1 MNENSACPIW
11 GTPASV
17 SLSHDAN
24 DIRRSKG
31 EANVPVYQ
39 DVDSPRAGGR
49 FRIHKDASILLHEA
63 SLKARLTSWLIEQ
76 RQLGEQ
82 CPEITTKTI
91 ENVERRRDL
100 PIRERADRLLRYF
113 SKVGSALGQDL
124 HFLLYVVDENKY
136 GPEVGGRNYT
146 GSYFNFLAWIESAI
160 DQLHAQQQEIKSFC
174 DYLKMQGWISEVNYH
189 SSVLALRLTV
199 EGHAHLEALE
209 RTVTASSRVFVA
221 MWFDDS
227 MSDVWEVGIGPAI
240 RDAGYEAIRIDR
252 KEHANKIDDEIIAEI
267 RRSRFVVADFTHG
280 DGGARGGVYYEAG
293 FAHGLDIPVI
303 FTCREDVLDEVHFD
317 TRQYNHIV
325 WQEPG
330 ELRHRLA
337 TRIAAVIGDG
347 PLKDSGV
354 R

>member
-11 GTPASV
+11 GTPAAV

-24 DIRRSKG
+24 DIQCDEGST
-31 EANVPVYQ
+31 EYQ

-49 FRIHKDASILLHEA
+49 YRIRKDASVLLHEV

-76 RQLGEQ
+76 QQLGEK
-82 CPEITTKTI
+82 CPEITAKTI
-91 ENVERRRDL
+91 ENVERRRWL

-113 SKVGSALGQDL
+113 GKEESNPGQEL
-124 HFLLYVVDENKY
+124 RLLFYTVDEGLY
-136 GPEVGGRNYT
+136 GEEVGHRKYT
-146 GSYFNFLAWIESAI
+146 DSYFNLLAWIESAA
-160 DQLHAQQQEIKSFC
+160 DQPQGQGSEIKFFC
-174 DYLKMQGWISEVNYH
+174 DYLSMQGWITDVNFQTYLL
-189 SSVLALRLTV
+189 SLRLTV

-209 RTVTASSRVFVA
+209 HTVTASSRAFVA

-227 MSDVWEVGIGPAI
+227 MSDAWEGGIGPAI
-240 RDAGYEAIRIDR
+240 KDAGYEAIRIDR

-303 FTCREDVLDEVHFD
+303 FTCRQDVLEKVHFD

>member
-11 GTPASV
+11 GTNASV
-17 SLSHDAN
+17 SLSHAAD
-24 DIRRSKG
+24 DIQCGKG
-31 EANVPVYQ
+31 EGNIPEYQ
-39 DVDSPRAGGR
+39 DADSPRAGGR
-49 FRIHKDASILLHEA
+49 YRIHEDASVLLHEG

-91 ENVERRRDL
+91 ENVERRQHL
-100 PIRERADRLLRYF
+100 PVYKRAGRLLRYF
-113 SKVGSALGQDL
+113 GEAERSLGQ
-124 HFLLYVVDENKY
+124 LLVFSLYTLDDDEFY
-136 GPEVGGRNYT
+136 GEEVNEDEQ
-146 GSYFNFLAWIESAI
+146 FNMLARIESAT
-160 DQLHAQQQEIKSFC
+160 DQRYLQGQEIESFC
-174 DYLKMQGWISEVNYH
+174 DYLSKRGWIADVELRTGRLS
-189 SSVLALRLTV
+189 LRLTV

-209 RTVTASSRVFVA
+209 HTVTASSRAFVA

-227 MSDVWEVGIGPAI
+227 MNDAWDVGIGPAI
-240 RDAGYEAIRIDR
+240 KDAGYEPVRIDR
-252 KEHANKIDDEIIAEI
+252 IEHANKIDDEIIAEI
-267 RRSRFVVADFTHG
+267 RRSGFVVADFTHG

-293 FAHGLDIPVI
+293 FAHGLGLPVI
-303 FTCREDVLDEVHFD
+303 FTCREDVLEKVHFD

-325 WQEPG
+325 WQEPE

-347 PLKDSGV
+347 PLKDSSV

>member
-1 MNENSACPIW
+1 MNENSACLIW

-24 DIRRSKG
+24 GIQCGKG
-31 EANVPVYQ
+31 STEYQ
-39 DVDSPRAGGR
+39 EVGSPRAGGR
-49 FRIHKDASILLHEA
+49 YRIHKDASVLLHEA
-63 SLKARLTSWLIEQ
+63 SLKACLTSWLIEQ

-91 ENVERRRDL
+91 ENVERRQHL
-100 PIRERADRLLRYF
+100 PVHERAERLLRYF
-113 SKVGSALGQDL
+113 GEAERSLGQ
-124 HFLLYVVDENKY
+124 LLVFPFYRLDDDKFYIEGVNEN
-136 GPEVGGRNYT
+136 EQ
-146 GSYFNFLAWIESAI
+146 FNMLARIESVT
-160 DQLHAQQQEIKSFC
+160 DQRYLQGQEIESFC
-174 DYLKMQGWISEVNYH
+174 DYLSERGWITDVKFRPDC
-189 SSVLALRLTV
+189 LALRLTV

-209 RTVTASSRVFVA
+209 HTVTASSRAFVA

-227 MSDVWEVGIGPAI
+227 MNDVWERGIGPAI
-240 RDAGYEAIRIDR
+240 EDAGYEAIRIDR

-303 FTCREDVLDEVHFD
+303 FTCREDVLEKVHFD
-317 TRQYNHIV
+317 TRQYNHLV

-330 ELRHRLA
+330 GLRHKLA

-347 PLKDSGV
+347 PLKDSSL

>member
-11 GTPASV
+11 GTDASV
-17 SLSHDAN
+17 PLSQHAY
-24 DIRRSKG
+24 DIQCDKG
-31 EANVPVYQ
+31 EGNIPEYQ

-49 FRIHKDASILLHEA
+49 YRIHKDVSVLLHEV

-82 CPEITTKTI
+82 CPEITAKTI
-91 ENVERRRDL
+91 ENVERRQCL
-100 PIRERADRLLRYF
+100 PVYERADRLLRYF
-113 SKVGSALGQDL
+113 GKAELSPGQK
-124 HFLLYVVDENKY
+124 FVFSLYTSGNDELY
-136 GPEVGGRNYT
+136 GEEIDQDEQ
-146 GSYFNFLAWIESAI
+146 FNMLARIESVT
-160 DQLHAQQQEIKSFC
+160 DQRYSQGQEIKFFC
-174 DYLKMQGWISEVNYH
+174 DYLSNRGWITDVEFQTGLLS
-189 SSVLALRLTV
+189 LRLTV

-209 RTVTASSRVFVA
+209 HTVTVSSRAFVA

-227 MSDVWEVGIGPAI
+227 MNDVWEVGIGPAI
-240 RDAGYEAIRIDR
+240 KDAGYEPVRIDR
-252 KEHANKIDDEIIAEI
+252 IEHANKIDDEIIAEI
-267 RRSRFVVADFTHG
+267 RRSGFVVADFTHG

-303 FTCREDVLDEVHFD
+303 FTCREDALEKVHFD

-325 WQEPG
+325 WEEPE
-330 ELRHRLA
+330 ELRHKLA

-347 PLKDSGV
+347 PLKDSSV

>member
-1 MNENSACPIW
+1 MNENSTCPIW

-24 DIRRSKG
+24 DIQRSKG
-31 EANVPVYQ
+31 EGNIPEYQ
-39 DVDSPRAGGR
+39 EVDSPRAGGR
-49 FRIHKDASILLHEA
+49 YRVHKDALILLHE

-82 CPEITTKTI
+82 CPEITTQTI
-91 ENVERRRDL
+91 ENVERRRHL
-100 PIRERADRLLRYF
+100 PVNERAERLLRYF
-113 SKVGSALGQDL
+113 GEAERSLGQ
-124 HFLLYVVDENKY
+124 LLVFPLYTLDSDEVY
-136 GPEVGGRNYT
+136 GEEVNEDEQ
-146 GSYFNFLAWIESAI
+146 FNMLARIESVA
-160 DQLHAQQQEIKSFC
+160 DQRYLQGQEIESFC
-174 DYLKMQGWISEVNYH
+174 DYLSKRGWITDVESQNGAR
-189 SSVLALRLTV
+189 LALRLTV
-199 EGHAHLEALE
+199 EGHTHLEALE
-209 RTVTASSRVFVA
+209 HTVAASSRAFVA

-227 MSDVWEVGIGPAI
+227 MKDAWEVGIDPAI
-240 RDAGYEAIRIDR
+240 KDAGYEAIRIDR

-280 DGGARGGVYYEAG
+280 DSGARGGVYYEAG
-293 FAHGLDIPVI
+293 FAHGLDIPVV
-303 FTCREDVLDEVHFD
+303 FTCREDALEKVHFD

-347 PLKDSGV
+347 PFKDSGV